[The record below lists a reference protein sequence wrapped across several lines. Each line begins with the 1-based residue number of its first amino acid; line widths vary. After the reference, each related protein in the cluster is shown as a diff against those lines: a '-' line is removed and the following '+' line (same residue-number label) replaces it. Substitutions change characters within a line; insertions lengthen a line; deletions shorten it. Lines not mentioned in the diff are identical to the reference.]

1 MCVICGMWYVVW
13 YGVVLKIMSAD
24 PPTKLWHSTS
34 FVVSALSDHDFS
46 AYFCW
51 ISLVKPITTDNCMT
65 FCGMENWM
73 CFVRIRP
80 SVYQLWI
87 VVVWLCAF
95 LVFVDQYFCAHFA
108 AQTPIIIIYMYCGE
122 EIVSADPPFAICI
135 VVLFGKILC
144 LPSIAFCASSLFY
157 KESHFWWRLQIP

>member
-1 MCVICGMWYVVW
+1 
-13 YGVVLKIMSAD
+13 
-24 PPTKLWHSTS
+24 
-34 FVVSALSDHDFS
+34 
-46 AYFCW
+46 
-51 ISLVKPITTDNCMT
+51 MT

-95 LVFVDQYFCAHFA
+95 LVFVDQYFCAHFT

-122 EIVSADPPFAICI
+122 EIVSADPPVCN
-135 VVLFGKILC
+135 LYSGT
-144 LPSIAFCASSLFY
+144 
-157 KESHFWWRLQIP
+157 FW